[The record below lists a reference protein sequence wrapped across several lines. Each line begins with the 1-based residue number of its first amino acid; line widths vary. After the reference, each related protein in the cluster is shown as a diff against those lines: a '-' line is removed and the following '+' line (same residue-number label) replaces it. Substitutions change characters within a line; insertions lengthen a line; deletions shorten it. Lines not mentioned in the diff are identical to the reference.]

1 MAHASSSSPQTISP
15 SSELPP
21 LSGFSL
27 ALLTLGLALGTF
39 MEVLDTSIANV
50 AIPNIAGNLGVAT
63 SQGTWVIS
71 SYAVASA
78 IAVPLTGW
86 LARRVG
92 EVRLFTTSVILFTI
106 ASMLCGFAHNF
117 EELIAFRL
125 LQGLVS
131 GPMVPL
137 SQTILLRTYPEERRG
152 LALGLWA
159 MTVIVAPIFGP
170 LLGGWITEDYTWP
183 WIFYINAPVGLF
195 SAFICMTLLR
205 KRETKIIKQRIDMV
219 GLVLLVLGVGSLQMM
234 LDLGKDHDWFNS
246 SFILLLAIFSA
257 LTLSLMLIWEMTEKD
272 PIIDLSLFKDRNF
285 SLGTLIVSLGFMAF
299 FGSVVIFPLWLQT
312 VMGYTASLAGLAT
325 ALIGL
330 FALVL
335 SPLIGGNLHK
345 LNLRMTASFAFVV
358 FALVSYCNSL
368 FNLDTPFS
376 YIALPRLLQGIGVA
390 CFFVPMTTITLSSIS
405 TDRLASAAG
414 LSNFLRTLAGAIGTA
429 VSTTFWENNAIYHHA
444 RLNEFISAYS
454 ANTQEFINKLAQLGI
469 TGQAAYGSLEQ
480 TVLQQAYMMS
490 TNDFFLIVGACFLAL
505 AALVWITKPKKGAA
519 PIMEH

>member
-1 MAHASSSSPQTISP
+1 MASASSSSIQTP
-15 SSELPP
+15 SLSKPLP
-21 LSGFSL
+21 LSGAPL
-27 ALLTLGLALGTF
+27 ALLTMGLALGTF

-50 AIPNIAGNLGVAT
+50 AIPNISGNLGVAA

-92 EVRLFTTSVILFTI
+92 EARLFTTSVILFTL
-106 ASMLCGFAHNF
+106 ASILCGFARNF
-117 EELIAFRL
+117 ESLIAFRL

-137 SQTILLRTYPEERRG
+137 SQTILLRSYPEEKRG
-152 LALGLWA
+152 LALGLWS

-170 LLGGWITEDYTWP
+170 LLGGWITENYTWP
-183 WIFYINAPVGLF
+183 WIFYINVPVGVF
-195 SAFICMTLLR
+195 SALTCITLLR
-205 KRETKIIKQRIDMV
+205 GRETKIVKQRIDIL
-219 GLVLLVLGVGSLQMM
+219 GLVLLIIGVSCLQMM
-234 LDLGKDHDWFNS
+234 LDLGKDHDWFDS
-246 SFILLLAIFSA
+246 PFIVCLAIVSA
-257 LTLSLMLIWEMTEKD
+257 ITLIFMIIWEATEKD

-285 SLGTLIVSLGFMAF
+285 SLGALIVSLGFMAF

-312 VMGYTASLAGLAT
+312 VMGYTSSLAGMAT

-335 SPLIGGNLHK
+335 SPIMGSNLHK
-345 LNLRMTASFAFVV
+345 FNLRIVASMAFIIFAF
-358 FALVSYCNSL
+358 VSYCNSF
-368 FNLDTPFS
+368 FNLDTPFAQ
-376 YIALPRLLQGIGVA
+376 IALPRLLQGIGVA
-390 CFFVPMTTITLSSIS
+390 CFFVPMTTITLSNIS

-444 RLNEFISAYS
+444 RLSESITPYS
-454 ANTQEFINKLAQLGI
+454 ANTQAFMDKLAQLGI

-480 TVLQQAYMMS
+480 ILVQQAYMMS
-490 TNDFFLIVGACFLAL
+490 TNDFFWILYICFLAL
-505 AALVWITKPKKGAA
+505 AALVWITKPKKRAT